1 MPGNLQSGSLSL
13 LNAFDSNP
21 KITALSLCKP
31 HSPGHREYK
40 TQQAG
45 RFRRLGTRARRS
57 LFRSVRFFV
66 CFGSMETLELCGFLL
81 AHATFKKKK
90 RKKKWQASDKTRPG
104 PSPDSSAIRSLVAW
118 LEQWEVW
125 RGEARSFIKWGHSI
139 FFRFFLNNVV
149 AWREGMPSGIREET
163 QQEVI

>member
-1 MPGNLQSGSLSL
+1 MAQTQRWNEFSILKKKKSQDMPGNLQSGSLSL

-90 RKKKWQASDKTRPG
+90 EKKSDRLLTR
-104 PSPDSSAIRSLVAW
+104 
-118 LEQWEVW
+118 
-125 RGEARSFIKWGHSI
+125 RGRGHRLTARRLGALWHD
-139 FFRFFLNNVV
+139 
-149 AWREGMPSGIREET
+149 
-163 QQEVI
+163 